1 MTIEFKGA
9 GVPGIYLLNGYHSD
23 LEDGCVVTSYE
34 DLGGLYYAIGRA
46 IALSDH
52 ELTAGEGKFIRK
64 RLGKSQEE
72 FGRIFGKTNQ
82 AVAKWEK
89 GEASV
94 PAGDGKLMRLA
105 WLAEFDPS
113 QLAEAARQL
122 IRCES
127 SPRAASYVFE
137 FDGRR
142 WEPVIEMTSPA
153 WSQAATAETIS
164 IAMVSSKR
172 TLEATLSLESE
183 MVRWTA
189 QGK

>member
-9 GVPGIYLLNGYHSD
+9 GVRGIYLLNGYHSD
-23 LEDGCVVTSYE
+23 LEDGCVVTCY
-34 DLGGLYYAIGRA
+34 DNLAGLYEAIGRA

-52 ELTAGEGKFIRK
+52 QLTAGEVKFIRK
-64 RLGKSQEE
+64 RLGKTQEE

-89 GEASV
+89 EEATVS
-94 PAGDGKLMRLA
+94 AGDGKLMRLA

-113 QLAEAARQL
+113 HLAEAARQL
-122 IRCES
+122 IRCET
-127 SPRAASYVFE
+127 SPRASSYVFE
-137 FDGRR
+137 FDGGD

-153 WSQAATAETIS
+153 WSQAATTEAIS
-164 IAMVSSKR
+164 TAMLSSKR
-172 TLEATLSLESE
+172 VLEAPVFSAD
-183 MVRWTA
+183 MVAWTG